1 MKPRVKKKG
10 VRNGNVACWDKC
22 EIVIKTTYITQMNVY
37 FASSFEK
44 NICSK
49 VGGKNICLHFKNYLF
64 VSDIGIQSI
73 IFLYK
78 WSFYSHQMVDFK
90 YLI

>member
-1 MKPRVKKKG
+1 
-10 VRNGNVACWDKC
+10 
-22 EIVIKTTYITQMNVY
+22 MNVY

-64 VSDIGIQSI
+64 VSDIGIQLI

-78 WSFYSHQMVDFK
+78 WSFYSHQMVDVK
-90 YLI
+90 